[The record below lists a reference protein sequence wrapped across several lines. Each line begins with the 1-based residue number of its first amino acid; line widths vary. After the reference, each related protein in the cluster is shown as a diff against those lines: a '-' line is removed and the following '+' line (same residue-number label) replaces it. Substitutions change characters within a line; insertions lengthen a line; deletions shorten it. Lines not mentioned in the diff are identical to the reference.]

1 MAKWVVV
8 TTIVVII
15 TGVAIM
21 IAWTTVNELLAGRN
35 SEIDWLRTIAGVVVI
50 VFAAAYFAWFTGKIS
65 EPPQQR
71 EVPEPQR

>member
-21 IAWTTVNELLAGRN
+21 IAWTTVNELLAGQY
-35 SEIDWLRTIAGVVVI
+35 SKIDWLRTIVGVFVI
-50 VFAAAYFAWFTGKIS
+50 LFAAGYFAWFTGKIS
-65 EPPQQR
+65 QPPQQR
-71 EVPEPQR
+71 EVPEP